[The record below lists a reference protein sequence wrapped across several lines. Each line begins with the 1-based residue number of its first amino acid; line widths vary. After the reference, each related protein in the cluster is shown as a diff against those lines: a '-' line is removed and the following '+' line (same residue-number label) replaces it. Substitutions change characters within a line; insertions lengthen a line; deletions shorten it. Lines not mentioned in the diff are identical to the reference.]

1 MAVGI
6 YGTVRPSDTSLD
18 DIDVFYNFTPN
29 RGVEN
34 NEIFRLEP
42 SDVLTPVLLPDGD
55 DNELQ
60 GGDNL
65 LEGLYNLR
73 LPATTFNNIGVYTV
87 YIKPKSFLSVIAD
100 CSVLSALPN
109 VKGLVL
115 DRNELPENLRSNNAL
130 QGYSIEY
137 FDDNNQKIRNTVRH
151 VVSSNICSPTNENNG
166 DTNQSSTR
174 YRFDDGGSL
183 MFLQVSPSSAP
194 NVKPN
199 QFPFIGNTGGVIKI
213 SNTYFSP
220 VVIEVDMVENTVESL
235 ANILIGEQIKD
246 VDNGIL
252 SYYDKDR
259 NIIKQYDLFKIKSDV
274 GQVSTYEVKM
284 KRDNIDETQDF
295 DDIISDI

>member
-1 MAVGI
+1 MAVGV
-6 YGTVRPSDTSLD
+6 YGTVRPSDVSLD
-18 DIDVFYNFTPN
+18 DIDVFYSFTPN

-34 NEIFRLEP
+34 NETFRLD
-42 SDVLTPVLLPDGD
+42 SNDVLTPVLLPDGD
-55 DNELQ
+55 DIELS

-73 LPATTFNNIGVYTV
+73 LPATVFSDIGIYTIYV
-87 YIKPKSFLSVIAD
+87 RPKSFLTVIAD
-100 CSVLSALPN
+100 CSVLSVLPN

-115 DRNELPENLRSNNAL
+115 NRSDLPENLRSNNAL

-137 FDDNNQKIRNTVRH
+137 FDENNQKIRNTVRH
-151 VVSSNICSPTNENNG
+151 IVSSNICSPINENDGNS
-166 DTNQSSTR
+166 NQLSTR

-199 QFPFIGNTGGVIKI
+199 QFPFIGTIGGTIKI

-235 ANILIGEQIKD
+235 ADILIGEQIKD

-252 SYYDKDR
+252 SHYDKDR
-259 NIIKQYDLFKIKSDV
+259 NIIIQYDLFKIKSDV
-274 GQVSTYEVKM
+274 GDISTYEVKM

-295 DDIISDI
+295 NDIVSDI